1 MTARVGIAI
10 ARLAVALLT
19 IVAIAATFTAVAA
32 RSPINPFNFFGF
44 FTIQS
49 NVFDVIVLLIGGVR
63 LLRGI
68 APSTGWTVIR
78 WALADFMVIVGLV
91 YALLLAPLNA
101 AGGVP
106 LPWANTVVHV
116 VTPLFALA
124 DWFVAPDRLRTPL
137 RLTWVLLLYPAVWL
151 TVVLVRGATDGWVP
165 YPFLDPQHGYGF
177 VAGMS
182 ALVALAF
189 VAVGLALRLADRVP
203 TPGGFATA
211 PA

>member
-1 MTARVGIAI
+1 VSARVGFAI
-10 ARLAVALLT
+10 ARILVALLAA
-19 IVAIAATFTAVAA
+19 VAIAATLAAVAA
-32 RSPINPFNFFGF
+32 KSPINPFNFFGY

-49 NVFDVIVLLIGGVR
+49 NLLDVVVLLVGGAR
-63 LLRGI
+63 LLRRTPPG
-68 APSTGWTVIR
+68 TGWTVVR
-78 WALADFMVIVGLV
+78 WALTDFMVVVGLV
-91 YALLLAPLNA
+91 YALLLAPTDA

-116 VTPLFALA
+116 VTPAFALL
-124 DWFVAPDRLRTPL
+124 DWFLAPDRLRTPL

-165 YPFLDPQHGYGF
+165 YPFLDPRNGYAL

-189 VAVGLALRLADRVP
+189 VAVGLVLRLADRVSP
-203 TPGGFATA
+203 RGDLA
-211 PA
+211 PAPA

>member
-1 MTARVGIAI
+1 MTARVGVAI
-10 ARLAVALLT
+10 ARLLVALLT
-19 IVAIAATFTAVAA
+19 VVAIGATFTAVAGKTA
-32 RSPINPFNFFGF
+32 INPFNFFGF

-49 NVFDVIVLLIGGVR
+49 NLFDVVVLLVGGVR
-63 LLRGI
+63 LLRGT
-68 APSTGWTVIR
+68 APGTAWTVVR
-78 WALADFMVIVGLV
+78 WALTDFMVIVGLV
-91 YALLLAPLNA
+91 YALLLAPLGA

-106 LPWANTVVHV
+106 LPWANTIVHV
-116 VTPLFALA
+116 VTPVFALV

-165 YPFLDPQHGYGF
+165 YPFLDPKNGYRY

-189 VAVGLALRLADRVP
+189 VVVGLVLRIADRVP
-203 TPGGFATA
+203 TRGGLATA
-211 PA
+211 PV